1 MKANEIFQEYNDHIL
16 LTYTR
21 MPAIFVKGKGSVLT
35 DIQGKKYLDF
45 FPGWGVSNLGHC
57 HPKVM
62 GAVREQIG
70 KLIHI
75 PNNFYNPH
83 QAKLAKELI
92 RIAFEGKIFFCNSG
106 TESIEAAIKFVRAYG
121 KGLSGR
127 GLSPASQGD
136 CSLPDSS
143 QKFEIITTVNA
154 FHGRTM
160 GALTATGQEKHQKG
174 FTPLVPGFKYVLF
187 NDINA
192 LKAAVT
198 DQTAGIM
205 LELVQGEGGINVA
218 TKEYVKAIRQL
229 CDEKKILLIVDEVQT
244 GMART
249 GEIFAFKHY
258 GITPDVMC
266 LAKALGGGLPI
277 GAMIV
282 KKELADVFK
291 PGMHGSTFAG
301 SPLVCKA
308 AIGVIKAIYAEKM
321 MHNVKVQ
328 GPYLIEKLNELKS
341 KYDIIKEVRGLGL
354 MIGVELTIE
363 GAAIFK
369 ECFAKGLI
377 INCTQGN
384 VLRIMPALNVTR
396 RQINKAIHILE
407 KAFETNIKNGCLP
420 GDMTSVVS
428 PSGLPS
434 K

>member
-1 MKANEIFQEYNDHIL
+1 M
-16 LTYTR
+16 
-21 MPAIFVKGKGSVLT
+21 LT

-106 TESIEAAIKFVRAYG
+106 TEAIEAAIKFARMYG
-121 KGLSGR
+121 EGK
-127 GLSPASQGD
+127 
-136 CSLPDSS
+136 
-143 QKFEIITTVNA
+143 KFEIITTVNS

-160 GALTATGQEKHQKG
+160 GALTATGQEKHQRG
-174 FTPLVPGFKYVLF
+174 FSPLVPGFKHVPF

-192 LKAAVT
+192 LKAAVNNHT
-198 DQTAGIM
+198 VAII
-205 LELVQGEGGINVA
+205 LELIQGEGGVNVA
-218 TKEYVKAIRQL
+218 TKEYVKAIRQI
-229 CDEKKILLIVDEVQT
+229 CDEKKILFILDEVQT
-244 GMART
+244 GMGRT

-282 KKELADVFK
+282 KKELADCFK

-301 SPLVCKA
+301 SPLICKA
-308 AIGVIKAIYAEKM
+308 ALGVIKAIYAEKM
-321 MHNVKVQ
+321 MKNAKTQ

-341 KYDIIKEVRGLGL
+341 KYDFIKEVRGLGL
-354 MIGVELTIE
+354 MIGVELTMD
-363 GAAIFK
+363 GTAIFK
-369 ECFAKGLI
+369 ECFSRGLI

-396 RQINKAIHILE
+396 RQINKAIHILDGAME
-407 KAFETNIKNGCLP
+407 MVK
-420 GDMTSVVS
+420 
-428 PSGLPS
+428 
-434 K
+434 

>member
-75 PNNFYNPH
+75 PNNLYNPH
-83 QAKLAKELI
+83 QAKLAKELV

-106 TESIEAAIKFVRAYG
+106 AEAIETAIKFIRMYG
-121 KGLSGR
+121 DGKKS
-127 GLSPASQGD
+127 
-136 CSLPDSS
+136 
-143 QKFEIITTVNA
+143 EIITTINS
-154 FHGRTM
+154 FHGRTT

-174 FTPLVPGFKYVLF
+174 FAPLLPGFKYVPF

-192 LKAAVT
+192 LKAAVNNH
-198 DQTAGIM
+198 TAAVI
-205 LELVQGEGGINVA
+205 LELIQGEGGVIVA
-218 TKEYVKAIRQL
+218 TKEYVKAIRQI
-229 CDEKKILLIVDEVQT
+229 CDEKKILMVLDEVQT

-277 GAMIV
+277 GVMIV
-282 KKELADVFK
+282 KKELADLFR

-308 AIGVIKAIYAEKM
+308 ALGVLKAIYAEKIM
-321 MHNVKVQ
+321 KNVKAQ
-328 GPYLIEKLNELKS
+328 GPYLMDKLNALKS

-354 MIGVELTIE
+354 MIGVELTID
-363 GAAIFK
+363 GTAIFK
-369 ECFAKGLI
+369 ECFSRGLI

-396 RQINKAIHILE
+396 RQINKAMHILDGAMAAVVGQPPPTE
-407 KAFETNIKNGCLP
+407 AWGQAKAVL
-420 GDMTSVVS
+420 
-428 PSGLPS
+428 
-434 K
+434 

>member
-1 MKANEIFQEYNDHIL
+1 MKADEIFQEYNDHIL

-75 PNNFYNPH
+75 PNNLYNPH
-83 QAKLAKELI
+83 QAKLAKELV
-92 RIAFEGKIFFCNSG
+92 RISFEGKIFFCNSG
-106 TESIEAAIKFVRAYG
+106 AEAVEAAIKFARMYG
-121 KGLSGR
+121 EGK
-127 GLSPASQGD
+127 
-136 CSLPDSS
+136 
-143 QKFEIITTVNA
+143 KFEIITTINS

-174 FTPLVPGFKYVLF
+174 FAPLVPGFKHVPF
-187 NDINA
+187 NDIDA
-192 LKAAVT
+192 LKAAVNS
-198 DQTAGIM
+198 QTAAII
-205 LELVQGEGGINVA
+205 LELIQGEGGINVA
-218 TKEYVKAIRQL
+218 TKEYVKAVRQI
-229 CDEKKILLIVDEVQT
+229 CDEKKILFILDEVQT
-244 GMART
+244 GMGRT

-258 GITPDVMC
+258 GIVPDVMC

-282 KKELADVFK
+282 KKKLADCFK

-301 SPLVCKA
+301 SPLICKA
-308 AIGVIKAIYAEKM
+308 ALGVIKAIYAEKM
-321 MHNVKVQ
+321 IKNVKAQ

-341 KYDIIKEVRGLGL
+341 KYDFIKEVRGLGL
-354 MIGVELTIE
+354 MIGIELTMD
-363 GAAIFK
+363 GTAIFK
-369 ECFAKGLI
+369 ECFSRGLI

-396 RQINKAIHILE
+396 RQINKAIFILD
-407 KAFETNIKNGCLP
+407 KAIESVILSEAKNLQ
-420 GDMTSVVS
+420 VS
-428 PSGLPS
+428 
-434 K
+434 

>member
-1 MKANEIFQEYNDHIL
+1 
-16 LTYTR
+16 
-21 MPAIFVKGKGSVLT
+21 
-35 DIQGKKYLDF
+35 
-45 FPGWGVSNLGHC
+45 VSNLGHC

-75 PNNFYNPH
+75 PNNLYNPH

-106 TESIEAAIKFVRAYG
+106 AEAIETAIKFARMYG
-121 KGLSGR
+121 EGK
-127 GLSPASQGD
+127 
-136 CSLPDSS
+136 
-143 QKFEIITTVNA
+143 KFEIITTINS
-154 FHGRTM
+154 FHGRTI

-174 FTPLVPGFKYVLF
+174 FTPLVPGFKYVPF

-192 LKAAVT
+192 LKAAIN
-198 DQTAGIM
+198 DQTAAIM
-205 LELVQGEGGINVA
+205 FEFVQGEGGINVA
-218 TKEYVKAIRQL
+218 TKEYVKAIRQI
-229 CDEKKILLIVDEVQT
+229 CDEKKILFIADEVAT

-277 GAMIV
+277 GAVIV
-282 KKELADVFK
+282 KKELADIFK

-301 SPLVCKA
+301 SPLICKA
-308 AIGVIKAIYAEKM
+308 ALGVIKAIYAEKM
-321 MHNVKVQ
+321 MKNVKAQ

-354 MIGVELTIE
+354 MIGIELTVDGTI
-363 GAAIFK
+363 IFK
-369 ECFAKGLI
+369 ECFKNGLI

-396 RQINKAIHILE
+396 RQINKAIHILDIVIASE
-407 KAFETNIKNGCLP
+407 AKQSLSMAKG
-420 GDMTSVVS
+420 SA
-428 PSGLPS
+428 
-434 K
+434 

>member
-1 MKANEIFQEYNDHIL
+1 MKANAIFQEYNDHIL

-35 DIQGKKYLDF
+35 DIHGKKYLDF

-62 GAVREQIG
+62 GAVRDQIG

-75 PNNFYNPH
+75 PNNLYNPY
-83 QAKLAKELI
+83 QAKLAKELV

-106 TESIEAAIKFVRAYG
+106 AEAVETAIKFVRMYG
-121 KGLSGR
+121 EGKR
-127 GLSPASQGD
+127 H
-136 CSLPDSS
+136 
-143 QKFEIITTVNA
+143 EIITTINS

-160 GALTATGQEKHQKG
+160 GALTATGQDKHQKG
-174 FTPLVPGFKYVLF
+174 FMPLVPGFKYVPF
-187 NDINA
+187 NDLNA
-192 LKAAVT
+192 LKASLT
-198 DQTAGIM
+198 PQTAAIV

-218 TKEYVKAIRQL
+218 AKEYVQAIRQI
-229 CDEKKILLIVDEVQT
+229 CNDKKILMIVDEIQT

-249 GEIFAFKHY
+249 GEIFAYKHY

-282 KKELADVFK
+282 KKELADIFK

-308 AIGVIKAIYAEKM
+308 ALGVIKAIYAEKIM
-321 MHNVKVQ
+321 KNVKAQ
-328 GPYLIEKLNELKS
+328 GPYLVEKLNELKS

-363 GAAIFK
+363 AEAIFK
-369 ECFAKGLI
+369 ECFARGLI

-396 RQINKAIHILE
+396 RQINKAIHILDGAMAAVAGQPQ
-407 KAFETNIKNGCLP
+407 K
-420 GDMTSVVS
+420 VS
-428 PSGLPS
+428 S
-434 K
+434 